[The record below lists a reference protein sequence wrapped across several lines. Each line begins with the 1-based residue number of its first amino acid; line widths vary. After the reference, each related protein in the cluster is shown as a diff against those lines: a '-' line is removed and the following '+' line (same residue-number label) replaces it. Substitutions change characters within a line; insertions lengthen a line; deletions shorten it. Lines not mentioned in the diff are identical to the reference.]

1 MNARY
6 RSLVLPLAVV
16 AAACSTGVEA
26 NVDGAVNLGF
36 AGFNSTSTPASGA
49 APQRIELGSDVIV
62 LEKVELVLRE
72 IELKGN
78 DDICSDDRAAADTA
92 GTDDCNEVELGP
104 MIVDLPL
111 DGSVDHA
118 ITAQVA
124 EGVYD
129 EIEFEVRKPE
139 DDTQADLDFIR
150 ANPQF
155 EDISIRVTGTWNGEP
170 FTYVSRR
177 GFEQEVELSSP
188 LVLGTGS
195 VDLTLSV
202 DLGRWFAN
210 AGATGLVDPR
220 LALDGLA
227 FESLVENNIRASF
240 EAFED
245 GDHDGHDDHGGP
257 SSDD

>member
-1 MNARY
+1 MISRF
-6 RSLVLPLAVV
+6 RSLIVPMAVL
-16 AAACSTGVEA
+16 AAACSTGVDA

-36 AGFNSTSTPASGA
+36 AGLNSTSASAA
-49 APQRIELGSDVIV
+49 APQRIELGGDVIV

-78 DDICSDDRAAADTA
+78 DDICSDDRAPADTA
-92 GTDDCNEVELGP
+92 GTDDCNEIEIGP
-104 MIVDLPL
+104 MILDLPL
-111 DGSVDHA
+111 TGSVEHT

-139 DDTQADLDFIR
+139 DDSAADLAFIR
-150 ANPQF
+150 AHPEF
-155 EDISIRVTGTWNGEP
+155 EDISIRVTGTWNGEA

-177 GFEQEVELSSP
+177 GFEQELELSTP
-188 LVLGTGS
+188 LVLGAGS
-195 VDLTLSV
+195 TDLTLSV

-227 FESLVENNIRASF
+227 FESLVEGNIRASF

-245 GDHDGHDDHGGP
+245 HDRDGHDDHGGH

>member
-118 ITAQVA
+118 IMAQVA
-124 EGVYD
+124 EGVYA
-129 EIEFEVRKPE
+129 IRHRGAPFEGGNTTVV
-139 DDTQADLDFIR
+139 I
-150 ANPQF
+150 
-155 EDISIRVTGTWNGEP
+155 GE
-170 FTYVSRR
+170 R
-177 GFEQEVELSSP
+177 EV
-188 LVLGTGS
+188 LV
-195 VDLTLSV
+195 VDACQLPY
-202 DLGRWFAN
+202 A
-210 AGATGLVDPR
+210 AR
-220 LALDGLA
+220 L
-227 FESLVENNIRASF
+227 
-240 EAFED
+240 
-245 GDHDGHDDHGGP
+245 
-257 SSDD
+257 